1 MRELAFAFLW
11 LYAFS
16 IPWDAVPIPAAGTAA
31 RGIGIL
37 ALGCGLLA
45 VVISGRMRKLGL
57 ILWLGMAFTVVSA
70 LSLFWTVSLPLT
82 LQRVITDAQLV
93 GSMWLMREFARSEEQ
108 VHSLLVACCF
118 GCFVP
123 IANVLNNFVT
133 GRSIGYDR
141 FSSTGAV
148 PLDPNDLGLTLAL
161 AMPMAWQLMR
171 RRSGWVQLVLKLY
184 FVVAPLVILLTGS
197 RGAFV
202 TGLIAL
208 SIVPLTLQ
216 WSSPRS
222 VAGVFA
228 VAIAIGVMT
237 IQFVPESI
245 WARLGTIQEEI
256 SQRDT
261 LSLSGRVEIWRAG
274 LSVAVENPLLGAGA
288 GAYPVAIDSVARRS
302 AAAHNT
308 YIAVLAEQGLLGFAF
323 FVALLAAGA
332 WTISGLP
339 SQDRL
344 LWMVVGF
351 CWAIGGLSLN
361 WEARKLTW
369 LLFGFIAAQSGARTD
384 PHRIPEGAAE
394 QKAGGPLRRLDVR
407 PDLPSQAFPQ
417 YR

>member
-16 IPWDAVPIPAAGTAA
+16 IPWDAVPIPGAGTAA

-123 IANVLNNFVT
+123 MANVLNNFVT

-171 RRSGWVQLVLKLY
+171 RRSGWVRLVLKLY

-208 SIVPLTLQ
+208 AIVPLTLQ

-222 VAGVFA
+222 VAGAFV

-237 IQFVPESI
+237 AQFVPESI
-245 WARLGTIQEEI
+245 WARLSTIQEEI

-261 LSLSGRVEIWRAG
+261 LSLSGRIEIWRAG

-288 GAYPVAIDSVARRS
+288 GCLLRSDPV
-302 AAAHNT
+302 
-308 YIAVLAEQGLLGFAF
+308 
-323 FVALLAAGA
+323 
-332 WTISGLP
+332 
-339 SQDRL
+339 
-344 LWMVVGF
+344 
-351 CWAIGGLSLN
+351 GGS
-361 WEARKLTW
+361 E
-369 LLFGFIAAQSGARTD
+369 D
-384 PHRIPEGAAE
+384 
-394 QKAGGPLRRLDVR
+394 
-407 PDLPSQAFPQ
+407 
-417 YR
+417 